1 MLISDK
7 YFTINNIVSPKSPE
21 KSLERQILRGSV
33 RAAKA
38 LGRGALYGCAIVT
51 VGVVNFF
58 RDEKIGAKGVT
69 VHRVGGR
76 AVWPEHAPI
85 ARVSPYHKIK
95 RLLVE
100 EETAEDIEY
109 KQIKSDR
116 IEERRQKRRESY
128 DQLNNQHAYDRD
140 LGGISELQQDI
151 IIATRAAQSVSH
163 IDQPEQLI

>member
-1 MLISDK
+1 M
-7 YFTINNIVSPKSPE
+7 SPKSPE

-33 RAAKA
+33 RVAKA
-38 LGRGALYGCAIVT
+38 LGRGALYGCVIVA

-85 ARVSPYHKIK
+85 VRESPYHKIK
-95 RLLVE
+95 RVLVE
-100 EETAEDIEY
+100 EEAAEDIEC
-109 KQIKSDR
+109 KQLKADR
-116 IEERRQKRRESY
+116 IEERRQQRREAY
-128 DQLNNQHAYDRD
+128 DQVNNQRAYSRN
-140 LGGISELQQDI
+140 LGDISELQQDI

-163 IDQPEQLI
+163 IDPPEQLI

>member
-1 MLISDK
+1 M
-7 YFTINNIVSPKSPE
+7 NPKTSE

-76 AVWPEHAPI
+76 AEWPEHTPVT
-85 ARVSPYHKIK
+85 RESPYHKIK
-95 RLLVE
+95 RVLVE
-100 EETAEDIEY
+100 EEAAEDVERRQF
-109 KQIKSDR
+109 KADK
-116 IEERRQKRRESY
+116 IEERRQKRQDVY
-128 DQLNNQHAYDRD
+128 DRVNNQRAYSRE
-140 LGGISELQQDI
+140 LGDISELQQDI
-151 IIATRAAQSVSH
+151 IVATRAAQSVSH
-163 IDQPEQLI
+163 IDPPEQLI

>member
-1 MLISDK
+1 M
-7 YFTINNIVSPKSPE
+7 SPKSPE

-76 AVWPEHAPI
+76 AEWPEHTPVT
-85 ARVSPYHKIK
+85 RESPYHKIK
-95 RLLVE
+95 RVLVE
-100 EETAEDIEY
+100 EEAAEDVERRQF
-109 KQIKSDR
+109 KADK
-116 IEERRQKRRESY
+116 IEERRQKRQDVY
-128 DQLNNQHAYDRD
+128 DQVNNQHAYDRD

-163 IDQPEQLI
+163 IDPPEQLI

>member
-1 MLISDK
+1 M
-7 YFTINNIVSPKSPE
+7 SPKSPE

-33 RAAKA
+33 RVAKA
-38 LGRGALYGCAIVT
+38 LGKGALYGCAIVT

-69 VHRVGGR
+69 IDRIGGR

-85 ARVSPYHKIK
+85 VRVSPYHKIK
-95 RLLVE
+95 RLLIE
-100 EETAEDIEY
+100 EQTAEDIEC
-109 KQIKSDR
+109 KQLKADR
-116 IEERRQKRRESY
+116 IEERRQKRREAY
-128 DQLNNQHAYDRD
+128 NQVNNQHAYDRG

-163 IDQPEQLI
+163 IDPPEQLI

>member
-1 MLISDK
+1 M
-7 YFTINNIVSPKSPE
+7 SPKSPE

-76 AVWPEHAPI
+76 AEWPEHTPVT
-85 ARVSPYHKIK
+85 RESPYHKIK
-95 RLLVE
+95 RVLVE
-100 EETAEDIEY
+100 EEAAEHVERRQFKAD
-109 KQIKSDR
+109 K
-116 IEERRQKRRESY
+116 IEERRQKRRDEY
-128 DQLNNQHAYDRD
+128 DQVNNQHAYDRD

-151 IIATRAAQSVSH
+151 IIATRAAQSMSH
-163 IDQPEQLI
+163 IDHSLNS

>member
-7 YFTINNIVSPKSPE
+7 YFTINNIVNPKSPE

-38 LGRGALYGCAIVT
+38 LGRGALYGCAIVI

-76 AVWPEHAPI
+76 AEWPEHTPVT
-85 ARVSPYHKIK
+85 RESPYHKIK
-95 RLLVE
+95 RVLVE
-100 EETAEDIEY
+100 EEAAEDVERRQF
-109 KQIKSDR
+109 KADK
-116 IEERRQKRRESY
+116 IEERRQKRQDAY
-128 DQLNNQHAYDRD
+128 DQVNNQHAYDRD

-163 IDQPEQLI
+163 IDPPEQLI

>member
-1 MLISDK
+1 MLISYK

-58 RDEKIGAKGVT
+58 RDEKIGTRGVT
-69 VHRVGGR
+69 IHRVGGR
-76 AVWPEHAPI
+76 AEWPEHTPVT
-85 ARVSPYHKIK
+85 RESPYHKIK
-95 RLLVE
+95 RVLVE
-100 EETAEDIEY
+100 EEAAEDVERRQF
-109 KQIKSDR
+109 KADK
-116 IEERRQKRRESY
+116 IEERRQKRQDAY
-128 DQLNNQHAYDRD
+128 DQVNNQHAYDRD

-163 IDQPEQLI
+163 IDPPEQLI